1 MLGRGAAQRVGADA
15 HLGVVL
21 LVHPPSKPPDAE
33 KGLVEGI
40 YRAAIDVLS
49 PEDARLP
56 QIVNLLPMLRR
67 GVGVHHSGLLP
78 ILKEVVELL
87 FQDGLIKVWPQSVE
101 CALISHCVCE

>member
-1 MLGRGAAQRVGADA
+1 MSA
-15 HLGVVL
+15 HLFQ
-21 LVHPPSKPPDAE
+21 HSKRHDSNTHTTETE
-33 KGLVEGI
+33 KALVEGV
-40 YRAAIDVLS
+40 YKAAIDCLS
-49 PEDARLP
+49 DDDQRLP
-56 QIVNLLPMLRR
+56 QIVNLLPMLKR